1 MEKIKIRNSLYI
13 REQEG
18 EDVHYYTIDQYGKNE
33 VCPKM
38 LVEELVLTGGNL
50 YSLKGLNMPEAWQVV
65 QLYYKIV

>member
-18 EDVHYYTIDQYGKNE
+18 EDVHYYTIDQYGKKE
-33 VCPKM
+33 ICPKM
-38 LVEELVLTGGNL
+38 LVEELVLTGGDLYNL
-50 YSLKGLNMPEAWQVV
+50 KWVNMPEAWQVV

>member
-33 VCPKM
+33 VCPTM

-50 YSLKGLNMPEAWQVV
+50 YTLKGLNMPEAWKVV
-65 QLYYKIV
+65 QLYYKII